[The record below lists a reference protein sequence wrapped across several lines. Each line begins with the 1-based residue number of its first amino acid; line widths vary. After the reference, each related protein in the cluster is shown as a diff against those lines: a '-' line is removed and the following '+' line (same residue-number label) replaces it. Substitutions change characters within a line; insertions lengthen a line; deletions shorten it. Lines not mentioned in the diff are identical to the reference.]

1 MKEKEL
7 AFNNKK
13 RLPYSKT
20 VKKVMLKHLTAAY
33 GTDGAEELWERIQGT
48 YVDFLKDMP
57 FIGGR
62 KNTQAGGVYDSI
74 ALFAYYEA
82 VPVKPDFEE
91 MSIMNRETFVPAMQ
105 AMGFLDMNWSWVLR
119 LQHFIFRS
127 IAKRAKKHEREWA
140 GNYHMEVRPYDRE
153 KGIYYEFTSCPIAE
167 FAKRHGYAD
176 LMPAFCN
183 ADYPMLGA
191 MHGGLIRKST
201 CAHGSHCDY
210 WIVGDQSGYLKKHPA
225 KTDSKGY
232 VYNE

>member
-1 MKEKEL
+1 
-7 AFNNKK
+7 
-13 RLPYSKT
+13 
-20 VKKVMLKHLTAAY
+20 MLKHLTAAY
-33 GTDGAEELWERIQGT
+33 GTDGAEELWERIQKT

-62 KNTQAGGVYDSI
+62 KNTQAGGVYDCI

-91 MSIMNRETFVPAMQ
+91 MDIMNRETFVPAMQ
-105 AMGFLDMNWSWVLR
+105 AMGFLDMNRRWVLR
-119 LQHFIFRS
+119 LQHFVFRS
-127 IAKRAKKHEREWA
+127 IAERAKKHEREWA

-183 ADYPMLGA
+183 ADYPMLEA
-191 MHGGLIRKST
+191 MH
-201 CAHGSHCDY
+201 
-210 WIVGDQSGYLKKHPA
+210 
-225 KTDSKGY
+225 
-232 VYNE
+232 